1 MHQKTDEEI
10 AAQVQR
16 GDTEPFRELAE
27 RYETKITRYARR
39 FLSHNQ
45 DIEDLVQDV
54 FIKAYENIQSFN
66 TKMKFSP
73 WLYRIAHNEF
83 VNALRKKS
91 RLPLYSFDF
100 DTLLPHPLAKETAD
114 DKANE
119 REIKNTLDKWL
130 NKLSP
135 KYREPLVLYYFEEL
149 GYQEIAEVLHIPVS
163 TVGVRLNR
171 GKNILKKYE
180 SGNYSRRKRYSFGE
194 NY

>member
-1 MHQKTDEEI
+1 MNQKSDEEI
-10 AAQVQR
+10 ASQVQQ
-16 GDTEPFRELAE
+16 GNTESFGVLVE
-27 RYETKITRYARR
+27 RYKTKITRYARR
-39 FLSHNQ
+39 FLSNNQ

-54 FIKAYENIQSFN
+54 FIKAYENIRSFN
-66 TKMKFSP
+66 IKMKFSP

-91 RLPLYSFDF
+91 RLPLYFFDF
-100 DTLLPHPLAKETAD
+100 DALLPHSLAKETAD

-119 REIKNTLDKWL
+119 REIKNMLDKWL

-171 GKNILKKYE
+171 GKDILKKYL
-180 SGNYSRRKRYSFGE
+180 KK
-194 NY
+194 